1 MSPVPGPSGDVRP
14 GQFGACCGTL
24 ASRRDLVLDEYCERI
39 GSRNIQRV
47 NQVPSAG
54 KYSTTPPHL
63 YAMHCIDC
71 FTVYA
76 LLSREYPQE
85 TLG

>member
-24 ASRRDLVLDEYCERI
+24 ASRRGLVLDEYCERI

-47 NQVPSAG
+47 IQVPGAG
-54 KYSTTPPHL
+54 KYSTTPPHFSCNGL
-63 YAMHCIDC
+63 HSNINIR
-71 FTVYA
+71 TLA
-76 LLSREYPQE
+76 LRDYVRRS
-85 TLG
+85 